1 MRVYGVTDDFF
12 DDFKKEAKKRYSEKE
27 YKDFEESVK
36 LLKETEIGYF
46 GVVIYSYKA
55 QKSGETFFFTELSAV
70 WFPDVQ
76 ESYSILTKENPKL
89 ENIKNFISKFN
100 SIKVGDEI

>member
-12 DDFKKEAKKRYSEKE
+12 DDFKKEMKKRYSEKE
-27 YKDFEESVK
+27 YKNFEESVK

-46 GVVIYSYKA
+46 GVAIYSYKA

-89 ENIKNFISKFN
+89 ENIKNFISKIN

>member
-12 DDFKKEAKKRYSEKE
+12 DDFKKEMRKRYSEKE

-46 GVVIYSYKA
+46 GVAIYSYKA
-55 QKSGETFFFTELSAV
+55 QKSGKIFFFTELSAV

-76 ESYSILTKENPKL
+76 ESYSILTKESPKL
-89 ENIKNFISKFN
+89 ENVKNFISKFS
-100 SIKVGDEI
+100 SIKVGDEV